1 MLSHDS
7 ILFSE
12 SFARTR
18 DRAVSR
24 LLEVKQS
31 HGYWIGELSS
41 SALSTATAVTALRFV
56 DAVAHHDKVDAG
68 CQWLCR
74 TQLPDGSW
82 GDTIDSPGNLSTT
95 VLCWAALGGC
105 LHSEET
111 YEKKTSLDATFQKHI
126 STSVIETHQR
136 AEKWIEIQ
144 AGGLSPRSIAC
155 AIKQSYGRDQT
166 FSVPILTMAAL
177 CGCFGNYR
185 DPSSWNEVPQLPFGL
200 AAMPQSWFRLV
211 DMQVVSYALPAL
223 IAIGQVRHARGS
235 RGNPCTA
242 WLRELFVQPT
252 LRVLSSIQPAGGGFL
267 EAVPLTSFVIMS
279 LAGMD
284 AATHRVAREGADFLD
299 RSMRK
304 DGSWPIDTNVSSW
317 VTTQSIVALA
327 AGGRLEGLVEQG
339 DRDRLRHSIQS
350 WQWQCRH
357 PSTGARSGGWAWTNL
372 PGGVPDADDTSG
384 AIMALAV
391 LESCERRTIPK
402 EVLQSARQG
411 LLWLADLA
419 NRDGGIPTFC
429 RGWNRLP
436 FDTSCADITAHFLR
450 AACAWQMSDNR
461 ILTAVSRAQRYLK
474 RSQLQDGSWV
484 PLWFGNQHQSRHLN
498 PTYGTSKVVNATY
511 DSKGAEWLC
520 QAMDL
525 DGGVGSGENTPP
537 SIEETSLTVET
548 LATVARVSKNTQ
560 TAIRAAAAVERGVQW
575 LIERTNEGTQFD
587 AVPIGLYFAKLWY
600 SERLYPLIWS
610 VAAFEQASLLP
621 NFCFSKQNNHS
632 L

>member
-1 MLSHDS
+1 
-7 ILFSE
+7 
-12 SFARTR
+12 
-18 DRAVSR
+18 
-24 LLEVKQS
+24 
-31 HGYWIGELSS
+31 
-41 SALSTATAVTALRFV
+41 
-56 DAVAHHDKVDAG
+56 
-68 CQWLCR
+68 
-74 TQLPDGSW
+74 
-82 GDTIDSPGNLSTT
+82 
-95 VLCWAALGGC
+95 
-105 LHSEET
+105 
-111 YEKKTSLDATFQKHI
+111 
-126 STSVIETHQR
+126 
-136 AEKWIEIQ
+136 
-144 AGGLSPRSIAC
+144 
-155 AIKQSYGRDQT
+155 
-166 FSVPILTMAAL
+166 
-177 CGCFGNYR
+177 
-185 DPSSWNEVPQLPFGL
+185 
-200 AAMPQSWFRLV
+200 
-211 DMQVVSYALPAL
+211 MQVVSYALPAL

-575 LIERTNEGTQFD
+575 LVERTNEGTQFD

-610 VAAFEQASLLP
+610 VAAFEQAALLP